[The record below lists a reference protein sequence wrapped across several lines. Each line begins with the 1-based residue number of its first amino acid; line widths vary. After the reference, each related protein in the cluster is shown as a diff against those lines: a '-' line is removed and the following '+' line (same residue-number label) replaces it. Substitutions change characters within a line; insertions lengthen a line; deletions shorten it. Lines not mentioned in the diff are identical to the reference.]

1 MKRKDDTALPLEE
14 RMEEWMA
21 GISARVREMDGKCRE
36 MLESLPEIPVNLD
49 GYTLDEVE
57 KVMDEECRRLSLCSR
72 KGMSR
77 REWNALEKEIQTR
90 RAGFWKEYVMMCDSD
105 YDCAYLFGILRFKLR
120 WMVFY
125 WENFGHGDEGDGT
138 LSQMRLAVRL
148 LDIVRRH
155 GLDGPLPAC
164 PHGCTPAHLPAH
176 LSACSSTCLFTH
188 LPVHRRQSLF
198 SNRRQQDV
206 PLTALQRV
214 NARASPFSKRAG
226 ASASSAQTSLWHYAM
241 KTV

>member
-14 RMEEWMA
+14 RMEERMA
-21 GISARVREMDGKCRE
+21 GISARVKEMDGKCRE
-36 MLESLPEIPVNLD
+36 MLEFLPEIPVNLD

-77 REWNALEKEIQTR
+77 REWGALEKEIQTR

-155 GLDGPLPAC
+155 GLDGPLP
-164 PHGCTPAHLPAH
+164 GSLPYVNVRNRARFNGFIGFDDFY
-176 LSACSSTCLFTH
+176 SQDEARKVRFRKAWCL
-188 LPVHRRQSLF
+188 LWKLM
-198 SNRRQQDV
+198 
-206 PLTALQRV
+206 
-214 NARASPFSKRAG
+214 KE
-226 ASASSAQTSLWHYAM
+226 TSLGWWD
-241 KTV
+241 

>member
-1 MKRKDDTALPLEE
+1 
-14 RMEEWMA
+14 
-21 GISARVREMDGKCRE
+21 MDGG
-36 MLESLPEIPVNLD
+36 D
-49 GYTLDEVE
+49 F
-57 KVMDEECRRLSLCSR
+57 R

-77 REWNALEKEIQTR
+77 REWGALEKEIQTR

-176 LSACSSTCLFTH
+176 PPACSSICLFTADNPYFQTVVNRMCLS
-188 LPVHRRQSLF
+188 LPCNGSTLAPALF
-198 SNRRQQDV
+198 QKG
-206 PLTALQRV
+206 L
-214 NARASPFSKRAG
+214 ARAHPQHRPLYG
-226 ASASSAQTSLWHYAM
+226 IML
-241 KTV
+241 